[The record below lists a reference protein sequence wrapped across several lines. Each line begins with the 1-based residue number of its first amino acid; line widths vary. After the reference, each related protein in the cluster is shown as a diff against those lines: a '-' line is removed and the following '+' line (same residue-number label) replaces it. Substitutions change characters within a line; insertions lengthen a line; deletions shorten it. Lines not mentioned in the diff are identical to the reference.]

1 MCFQGIRVSG
11 KYPPLHILKP
21 FPTLVRSFEL
31 VKLIVTKRDFIFQ
44 KKNTE
49 FSVKGPFS
57 RINQIFS
64 QVAKVK
70 PGRGKQTNK

>member
-11 KYPPLHILKP
+11 KYPPLHVLKP

-44 KKNTE
+44 KKNTR
-49 FSVKGPFS
+49 V
-57 RINQIFS
+57 
-64 QVAKVK
+64 
-70 PGRGKQTNK
+70 